1 MEEEQNGND
10 GYGELK
16 DANEVQEL
24 EESLEN
30 LELEMEQPGSNSKET
45 SSIRKKK
52 RRSDDL
58 MNILKKTK

>member
-30 LELEMEQPGSNSKET
+30 LESEMEQPGSNSKET

-52 RRSDDL
+52 RRSNDL
-58 MNILKKTK
+58 LNILKKTK